1 MTQTVET
8 ISKNTPAL
16 SSMQYATLRQM
27 ALDRI
32 QKLAGNIWTDY
43 NYHDPGVTL
52 MELLCYVTTDL
63 GYRLTFDIQDL
74 LAKAPGDDTDYKNF
88 YTARQILHNAP
99 INFRDFRKL
108 LMDVSVTVNG
118 PEFEEELG
126 IKNAWLMVSETA
138 EVQLFTDTINKK
150 LSYDQTD
157 VNDPGFYVKG
167 LYNILLEFDNSTQ
180 FGDLNSEEMKGTF
193 LLSGLSDHELNGV
206 EVQITINFPG
216 WDEPGVDWENNA
228 DILSKVSELIIDF
241 DEVPEGY
248 TLEEANP
255 DDTLVQIKGT
265 KMVSSNPVVLPDL
278 AAITTQINAFI
289 ADNSNSLLSQYKQK
303 VSIQKSI
310 VKTALCR
317 LHDNRPLCEDY
328 YKLKALKV
336 EKIAVCGDI
345 VLDGLA
351 DPTEVAAAIYYNI
364 ANFLSPKVYFY
375 SLEEM
380 QAKNA
385 PGESRLLSND
395 EIFNGPALQH
405 GFVDDAELDNSDQ
418 TCNIRA
424 SDLIQLIMDTEV
436 NGSKPVKAVR
446 GLQLANFP
454 EDNDGSIVEKIVKWC
469 LELAIDKFY
478 VPRLSVEES
487 NFTFYKENL
496 PFSVDSDEVNE
507 KIDALTAAERKRYP
521 GNPVL
526 DISIL
531 KGSWREVTDYTSIQE
546 DLPMTYGV
554 GSAGIPNLPSDFE
567 ARTERIAL
575 AAQLKEF
582 LSFFDQLFYNY
593 LQQLDGMKSLFSLNE
608 GTNEWGDLLMNKT
621 YFTKP
626 LVGKRANEF
635 NANPADDEA
644 DDVMNIFVQPD
655 IVPEASSLHI
665 FTSKYDALDH
675 KIGEIAETEDAFISR
690 KNRFLDHLLA
700 RFCEQFSDYAL
711 LQYSMEGAKAGKELI
726 SDKLAFLNAYPRIS
740 AFRGTAFNYTK
751 TLPWHI
757 HNASGFEDRCALL
770 MGMDMVEAKKLLF
783 SKNFKITETAGKWN
797 FALQIGSKLLV
808 NITPCDT
815 KVELLELIENVVSA
829 GVLASNYSLKE
840 TAAGKYKVLL
850 NSVNCGVK
858 PIAQSFKTDLTLIQ
872 AKDVI
877 AKSLKGLKAELIE
890 HFTANRKNLTPPL
903 FDYFKIVSHTI
914 DATTTPH
921 LHTVEYILYDRP
933 TYLTGEIQL
942 LTGTVEGPEIEGK
955 NADETK
961 KLTAYNILWKVV
973 RYASDADCYRFN
985 PATAVNYPASY
996 HFEIFDEYGTV
1007 LGSDKKHNYNYH
1019 LAQIIK
1025 NANASAITVQ
1035 NSATNNGTYTVDT
1048 AVADGPYIR
1057 IHVNENIP
1065 SHIADGNAVFN
1076 QSLQCT
1082 VDADKRK
1089 LTIAGEDLTAAL
1101 KSGDSIDIYSGSE
1114 FVQSVEI
1121 RQIYFNTDTVI
1132 ISNQALEKNT
1142 SAIIKYSKTFE
1153 IKQITGH
1160 VFVVKGGMELL
1171 AIEGMVDFMQDK
1183 FIQKEGIHLIEHV
1196 LLRPKVK
1203 NQDTFFEIKTDDD
1216 CEDCKISDVYSFTM
1230 TVILPYWPDRF
1241 LDLNFRAMIEKT
1253 IRREAPAHLA
1263 LNICWVSPID
1273 MMQFETA
1280 YKEWLIAIN
1289 TFKEDS
1295 AERITAL
1302 TNFIEIIMKMRT
1314 VYPSG
1319 RLHDCNES
1327 TVTKNPIILNLTQLG
1342 TF

>member
-1 MTQTVET
+1 
-8 ISKNTPAL
+8 
-16 SSMQYATLRQM
+16 
-27 ALDRI
+27 
-32 QKLAGNIWTDY
+32 
-43 NYHDPGVTL
+43 
-52 MELLCYVTTDL
+52 
-63 GYRLTFDIQDL
+63 
-74 LAKAPGDDTDYKNF
+74 
-88 YTARQILHNAP
+88 
-99 INFRDFRKL
+99 
-108 LMDVSVTVNG
+108 
-118 PEFEEELG
+118 
-126 IKNAWLMVSETA
+126 
-138 EVQLFTDTINKK
+138 
-150 LSYDQTD
+150 
-157 VNDPGFYVKG
+157 
-167 LYNILLEFDNSTQ
+167 
-180 FGDLNSEEMKGTF
+180 
-193 LLSGLSDHELNGV
+193 
-206 EVQITINFPG
+206 
-216 WDEPGVDWENNA
+216 
-228 DILSKVSELIIDF
+228 
-241 DEVPEGY
+241 
-248 TLEEANP
+248 
-255 DDTLVQIKGT
+255 
-265 KMVSSNPVVLPDL
+265 
-278 AAITTQINAFI
+278 
-289 ADNSNSLLSQYKQK
+289 LSQYKQK

-317 LHDNRPLCEDY
+317 LQDNRPLCEDF

-351 DPTEVAAAIYYNI
+351 DTTEVAAAIYYNI

-385 PGESRLLSND
+385 AGENRLLSND

-418 TCNIRA
+418 ACSIKA

-436 NGSKPVKAVR
+436 NGTKPVKAVR

-454 EDNDGSIVEKIVKWC
+454 EDNDDSISEKIVKWC

-478 VPRLSVEES
+478 VPRLSVEKS

-496 PFSVDSDEVNE
+496 PFSVDTDEVNAQ
-507 KIDALTAAERKRYP
+507 IDELIAQERKRYP
-521 GNPVL
+521 INPVL
-526 DISIL
+526 DISIPQ
-531 KGSWREVTDYTSIQE
+531 GSWREVTDFTSIQE

-554 GSAGIPNLPSDFE
+554 GSAGIPNLPSDYE
-567 ARTERIAL
+567 ARTERIAE

-635 NANPADDEA
+635 NADPADDES

-655 IVPEASSLHI
+655 IVPDASSLEI
-665 FTSKYDALDH
+665 FTSKYDSLDH
-675 KIGEIAETEDAFISR
+675 KIANIAETEESFVMR

-711 LQYSMEGAKAGKELI
+711 LQYSMDGAKAGKELI

-751 TLPWHI
+751 ALPWHI
-757 HNASGFEDRCALL
+757 QNASGFEDRCALL
-770 MGMDMVEAKKLLF
+770 MGMDTVSPQKLLF
-783 SKNFKITETAGKWN
+783 SKNFKITETAGKWD
-797 FALQIGSKLLV
+797 FLLQITSKLLV
-808 NITPCDT
+808 NIEALDS
-815 KVELLELIENVVSA
+815 KIDLLQLIENVVAA
-829 GVLASNYSLKE
+829 GVLSSNYSLKS
-840 TAAGKYKVLL
+840 TAPGKYKVLL
-850 NSVNCGVK
+850 NSVNCK
-858 PIAQSFKTDLTLIQ
+858 FNPIAQSFKTDLTLIQ

-877 AKSLKGLKAELIE
+877 AKSIKGLKAELIE
-890 HFTANRKNLTPPL
+890 QFTANRKNLTPPL
-903 FDYFKIVSHTI
+903 FDYFKIVNHTV

-921 LHTVEYILYDRP
+921 LHTIEYILYDRP

-942 LTGTVEGPEIEGK
+942 LTGTIEGAEIEGK
-955 NADETK
+955 NAEDTK
-961 KLTAYNILWKVV
+961 LITAYNLLWKVV

-985 PATAVNYPASY
+985 PATAINYPASY
-996 HFEIFDEYGTV
+996 HFEIFDEYDNV
-1007 LGSDKKHNYNYH
+1007 LGSDKKHNYNYQ
-1019 LAQIIK
+1019 LSQIIK
-1025 NANASAITVQ
+1025 NAIAPSITVE
-1035 NSATNNGTYTVDT
+1035 NSVTNSGNYTVNN

-1057 IHVNENIP
+1057 IHVNETIP
-1065 SHIADGNAVFN
+1065 SIAADGNAIFKHK
-1076 QSLQCT
+1076 LQCT

-1089 LTIAGEDLTAAL
+1089 LTITGLDLSAAL
-1101 KSGDSIDIYSGSE
+1101 RTGDSINIYNGSE
-1114 FVQSVEI
+1114 YVQTVEI
-1121 RQIYFNTDTVI
+1121 RKIYFNSNTVI
-1132 ISNQALEKNT
+1132 ISNEAIEKNT
-1142 SAIIKYSKTFE
+1142 SANISYEKSFE
-1153 IKQITGH
+1153 IKQISGH
-1160 VFVVKGGMELL
+1160 IFIVKGGMELL
-1171 AIEGMVDFMQDK
+1171 AIADMVDFMQEK

-1196 LLRPKVK
+1196 LLRPKVIH
-1203 NQDTFFEIKTDDD
+1203 QDAFFNIKTDDD

-1230 TVILPYWPDRF
+1230 SVVLPYWPDRF

-1263 LNICWVSPID
+1263 LNICWVSPIQ

-1295 AERITAL
+1295 AERISAL
-1302 TNFIEIIMKMRT
+1302 ANFIDIIKKLRT

-1319 RLHDCNES
+1319 RLHDCKENEI
-1327 TVTKNPIILNLTQLG
+1327 TKNPVILNLTQLG